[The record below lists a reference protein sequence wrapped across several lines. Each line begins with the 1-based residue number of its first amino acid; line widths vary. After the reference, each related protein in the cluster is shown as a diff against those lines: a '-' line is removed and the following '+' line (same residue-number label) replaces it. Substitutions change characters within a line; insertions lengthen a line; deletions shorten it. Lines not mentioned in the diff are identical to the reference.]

1 MISETK
7 SRRSKPTRGRP
18 EQKGTPKEMN
28 QATGAEFEREGMG
41 VAPKE

>member
-1 MISETK
+1 MK
-7 SRRSKPTRGRP
+7 STDAKP
-18 EQKGTPKEMN
+18 EQSRARKVRKPEPDQIN